1 MLSAWSSELNG
12 SGGRILST
20 NTATTNQPR
29 RRTIRRNKR
38 DEKEDDNVNESMT
51 TIGTSSKQ
59 MDLLFAPPASN
70 EERDSI
76 IESLGENRGFMSTT
90 GSLSGTNS
98 LSVTPGTSIVG
109 SSFRSAFPSSLDYVK
124 NSGVSTSR
132 DKTIGNISFGKDTSR
147 RDETTFGKD
156 TSRRNETTFGKDTS
170 RRDETTLGKDTSR
183 HFGESSG
190 GNKNYELVMYIM
202 MGIGMIKI
210 TEVILR
216 R

>member
-38 DEKEDDNVNESMT
+38 DEKEDDNVNEYMT

-76 IESLGENRGFMSTT
+76 VESLGENRGFMSTT

-156 TSRRNETTFGKDTS
+156 TSRRDETTF
-170 RRDETTLGKDTSR
+170 GKDTSR